1 MPMTRGVRVVVLGAV
16 QRAEDGRYLVV
27 KGYDRVKDESFYRFI
42 GGGVEFME
50 YAADALKREF
60 KEEIDADIV
69 VGERLG
75 FLENLFT
82 FNGKNGH
89 EYVIIYDVE
98 FKDKTFYTKK
108 SVIGNENGEE
118 VFVCEWIDVSSA
130 DNPLYPSGTKEL
142 ITGRKKTE

>member
-1 MPMTRGVRVVVLGAV
+1 MTGTVRVVVLGAV
-16 QRAEDGRYLVV
+16 QRAEDGHYLVV
-27 KGYDRVKDESFYRFI
+27 KGYDRIKDESFYRFI

-50 YAADALKREF
+50 HAADALKREF
-60 KEEIDADIV
+60 KEEINADIV

-82 FNGKNGH
+82 FNGRNGH

-108 SVIGNENGEE
+108 SVVGNENGKE
-118 VFVCEWIDVSSA
+118 VFICEWLDVSAA
-130 DNPLYPSGTKEL
+130 DEPLYPPGTKEL
-142 ITGRKKTE
+142 ITGRKKTG